1 MGDRLTGAIE
11 GARVDLPSPFFQEQG
26 RGEGVLCLH
35 SNASTSSQWRQ
46 LTDGLSDRFHVLAA
60 DGCGAGKSPDWPPST
75 EATLDAEVDFLSPVI
90 QAAGEPFHVVGHS
103 YGAAVALQLAARYPK
118 RVLSVVMYE
127 PTLFYLVAGDDPS
140 TSPAAG
146 IWQASS
152 DAAALVRDGHNAA
165 AAERFVDFWMTEGSW
180 RAMPAKRQDMVARS
194 VRNVGRWRD
203 TTFAPGAPVA
213 AIASLKTP
221 VLLMSGDRSPESSQS
236 VVRLLGT
243 LLPAVT
249 SAPQPGLGHMGP
261 ITDPE
266 RVNARIAS
274 FLDLHRTP
282 GS

>member
-1 MGDRLTGAIE
+1 MVDSLTI
-11 GARVDLPSPFFQEQG
+11 ARERAEVDLPPPFFQEQG
-26 RGEGVLCLH
+26 RGEGVVCLH

-46 LTDGLSDRFHVLAA
+46 LSDLLSDRFHILAA

-75 EATLDAEVDFLSPVI
+75 DATLNAEVDFLSPVF
-90 QAAGEPFHVVGHS
+90 QAAGEQFHVVGHS
-103 YGAAVALQLAARYPK
+103 YGAAVALQLAARYPE

-152 DAAALVRDGHNAA
+152 DAADLVRGGNNAA

-180 RAMPAKRQDMVARS
+180 REMPAKRQDMVARA

-203 TTFAPGAPVA
+203 TTFARGAPATVL
-213 AIASLKTP
+213 ASLQMP
-221 VLLMSGDRSPESSQS
+221 VLLMWGDCSPDSSQS
-236 VVRLLGT
+236 VARLLGT
-243 LLPAVT
+243 ILADVT
-249 SAPQPGLGHMGP
+249 SSPQAGLGHMGP
-261 ITDPE
+261 ITDPA

-274 FLDLHRTP
+274 FLDLHRRAR
-282 GS
+282 S